1 MEKENRFE
9 LEKYHGPGS
18 RHRCPRCG
26 DAHSFTYYI
35 DVVTG
40 EPVAPTVGRCD
51 HETGCGYH
59 YTPKEYYSQ
68 HPGERARPAGPLP
81 RAKEPQRPP
90 DYIDGSIV
98 SASERGAM
106 GTTLAALLA
115 SFFDADAVARA
126 MQLYHV
132 GATRQG
138 SVVWWQLDALGR
150 CRTGKVIKYLP
161 NGHRD
166 KETKVTWAHSML
178 QREGRAKSPYTL
190 SQCMFGSH
198 LLPTRPE
205 AVVGLVEAE
214 KTALVSSIAF
224 PSLVWLAVGS
234 KPQLQGEKIK
244 VLAGRR
250 VVLFPD
256 RDGYEL
262 WEAKA
267 KGLAMCQSVTVNYF
281 VKENAPEGS
290 TMDLADFI
298 LDAAPREQR
307 QPLPE
312 EPAQTIGDV
321 LAMGVGLES
330 VSTDFLRWHF
340 VGRHRGEAKPW
351 R

>member
-26 DAHSFTYYI
+26 DLHSFTLYI
-35 DVVTG
+35 DVATG
-40 EPVAPTVGRCD
+40 QPVAPNVGRCD
-51 HETGCGYH
+51 HESGCGYH
-59 YTPKEYYSQ
+59 FTPKEYYSL
-68 HPGERARPAGPLP
+68 HPGERAARPAGPPP
-81 RAKEPQRPP
+81 RPKEPQRPP
-90 DYIDGSIV
+90 DYIDADV
-98 SASERGAM
+98 VAASERGAM
-106 GTTLAALLA
+106 GTTLAALLT

-126 MQLYHV
+126 FQMYHV
-132 GATRQG
+132 GAARDG
-138 SVVWWQLDALGR
+138 SQVWWQLDALGR

-178 QREGRAKSPYTL
+178 QREGRGKRPYNL
-190 SQCMFGSH
+190 CQCMFGCH
-198 LLPTRPE
+198 LLQVRPE

-234 KPQLQGEKIK
+234 KPQLQGEKIE
-244 VLAGRR
+244 VLASRR

-256 RDGYEL
+256 RDGYGL
-262 WEAKA
+262 WEEKA
-267 KGLAMCQSVTVNYF
+267 KGLTMCESVTINNF

-298 LDAAPREQR
+298 LDAAPREQPP
-307 QPLPE
+307 QPE
-312 EPAQTIGDV
+312 EEPSQTIADL

-340 VGRHRGEAKPW
+340 VGRHRGEAKP
-351 R
+351 